1 MNKDL
6 NITKWFSYTI
16 GLMKKFK
23 SGNENFNPGLF
34 SVVYKPNYIIRRE
47 LYDVKR
53 KYINKITGRVL
64 DIGCGSKPYKELFIY
79 ANEYIGMDTKSSG
92 HEHKDENID
101 IYYDG
106 KQFPFGNNSF
116 DNAVCFQVLEH
127 VDDIN
132 LFFQEITRVTKKDG
146 YILFDM
152 PFIWEEHELPYD
164 FRRYT
169 GKGIQKL
176 LKKYNFR
183 LVKYERYCD
192 GLEMIPQFINMYIR
206 KIKTKSRIAHY
217 IINIFLILPMNL
229 LGILFKNVGIK
240 FDTIYG
246 GHLFLV
252 QNKNE

>member
-1 MNKDL
+1 MIKDL
-6 NITKWFSYTI
+6 IFIK
-16 GLMKKFK
+16 LLKLKKAFK
-23 SGNENFNPGLF
+23 SDNENFNPSFL
-34 SVVYKPNYIIRRE
+34 SILNKPNYI
-47 LYDVKR
+47 VR
-53 KYINKITGRVL
+53 KEIYHLKKKYVNKITGKVL
-64 DIGCGSKPYKELFIY
+64 DIGCGSKPYEKLFIY
-79 ANEYIGMDTKSSG
+79 AKKYIGLDTKSSG
-92 HEHKDENID
+92 HIHKDENVD

-106 KQFPFGNNSF
+106 GQFPFENNAF

-127 VDDIN
+127 VDNIN
-132 LFFQEITRVTKKDG
+132 LFFQEIARVIKKDG
-146 YILFDM
+146 YILFEM

-176 LKKYNFR
+176 LKQYNFR

-206 KIKTKSRIAHY
+206 KIKTKSRMAHY
-217 IINIFLILPMNL
+217 IINILLIMPMNL
-229 LGILFKNVGIK
+229 LGILLKNIGIK

-252 QNKNE
+252 QNNNE